1 MAESTEY
8 EASLCNV
15 KWGTYVLLGLLAVV
29 FGIVIFSFPGITAA
43 VLVMLFGVLMVIL
56 AFLAFVMALMS
67 TGETARPT
75 LLLIA
80 AIVGFIVG
88 IGSIVAPQ
96 FFAAILAL
104 IIAVVLFVIGIVN
117 ILIALSEKAYPHRWL
132 LFLMGLLSII
142 FAVLVMFYPLIGALV
157 LFGYLVGL
165 YFLIYGVLSIIAGFI
180 LRSIRVEYCRI

>member
-1 MAESTEY
+1 MADTSVY
-8 EASLCNV
+8 EQSLCNV
-15 KWGTYVLLGLLAVV
+15 KWGTYVILGLLAVV

-67 TGETARPT
+67 KGETARPT

-80 AIVGFIVG
+80 AIFGFIVG

-104 IIAVVLFVIGIVN
+104 IIAVVLFVIGVVN

-132 LFLMGLLSII
+132 LFIMGLLSII

-165 YFLIYGVLSIIAGFI
+165 YFLIYGILSIISGFI
-180 LRSIRVEYCRI
+180 LRSIREEYCRI